1 MATYTTTIRAIVE
14 SNSPATLPITQRIEH
29 SLPLIFDFDF
39 PIFDES
45 HRTELERKIIL
56 HYFNREIGLETYALW
71 KLYLNERLNLEMPY
85 YNELYSTVNNKF
97 DYLINADTIRQTE
110 NNQSVTG
117 TKTEQ
122 SNGTSG
128 NVRDITGND
137 TRKVTNSGTDTNT
150 TQYGKTE
157 HTDLTESVETHATD
171 TQENN
176 STGTTIGSDFPQ
188 ATFNNSTDYASQST
202 QTETT
207 GGSGGTTTANQSSS
221 SNSNVMSGG
230 SDTATTQHGHIVD
243 EVNNNSGK
251 ITDSGSTTD
260 NTTGSTAQDTHAQ
273 GSDRLY
279 GTQGS
284 KTALMV
290 EYRNA
295 IINIDKM
302 IVNMLS
308 DLFMGVY

>member
-14 SNSPATLPITQRIEH
+14 SNSPATLSITQRIEH

-97 DYLINADTIRQTE
+97 DYLINADTIRQME
-110 NNQSVTG
+110 DNQSVTG

-122 SNGTSG
+122 RNGTSG
-128 NVRDITGND
+128 NVRDITGSD

-150 TQYGKTE
+150 TQYGKSE
-157 HTDLTESVETHATD
+157 HTDSTESGETHATE

-188 ATFNNSTDYASQST
+188 ATFNKSTDYASQST

-207 GGSGGTTTANQSSS
+207 GGSGGTTTANQSNS

-243 EVNNNSGK
+243 DVNNNTGK
-251 ITDSGSTTD
+251 ITDSGNTTD
-260 NTTGSTAQDTHAQ
+260 SSTGSTAQDTHAQ
-273 GSDRLY
+273 GSDRFY

>member
-1 MATYTTTIRAIVE
+1 MATYTTTIRSIVE
-14 SNSPATLPITQRIEH
+14 SNSPSTLPLLQRIDH
-29 SLPLIFDFDF
+29 ALPLIFDFDF

-85 YNELYSTVNNKF
+85 YNELYHTVNNKY
-97 DYLINADTIRQTE
+97 DYFINADTIRQTVDS
-110 NNQSVTG
+110 QSVTG
-117 TKTEQ
+117 TKSEQ
-122 SNGTSG
+122 STGISG
-128 NVRDITGND
+128 NVRDITGSD

-157 HTDLTESVETHATD
+157 HTDTMESGETRAAD

-176 STGTTIGSDFPQ
+176 SAGTTIGSDFPQ
-188 ATFNNSTDYASQST
+188 ATFNKSTDYASQST

-207 GGSGGTTTANQSSS
+207 GSSGGTTTANQSNSG
-221 SNSNVMSGG
+221 NSNVMSGG

-243 EVNNNSGK
+243 DINSNTGK
-251 ITDSGSTTD
+251 ITDSSNTTD
-260 NTTGSTAQDTHAQ
+260 NTTGSTAQDTHTQ
-273 GSDRLY
+273 GSDRFY

-302 IVNMLS
+302 IVNTLA